1 MTRRTRLAWAA
12 ALMLAVLLA
21 GTRRPAQA
29 FLGLD
34 PASWIVVGQMASV
47 VSQMVAVRD
56 SMMRLRDEAL
66 SHARGLIQP
75 VDDFAG
81 EVRSAL
87 RGGDWSAFNAGDV
100 PHPEDTGIGA
110 CPGGTFPDRPPPRRE
125 GRRGRRW
132 QRWAAERVCV
142 PDDLPE
148 LTADMAGDDA
158 VPAEAAEAFR
168 LRQAMVEAEHDRMRS
183 ESEYAKQVIEG
194 AAVKIANWQGCET
207 DPGRGSSAMRCP
219 DGVAE
224 TEGGRAQLL
233 DALDALSSADCEAD
247 GGDGS
252 GGACPSMAQLRSLM
266 VTGLQ
271 SMASFAAAEAE
282 IEAAELDIARRDEE
296 ARLLRAALRR
306 QEAIESLEGIEALFD
321 ADVSSPAFDGG
332 PLAGW

>member
-1 MTRRTRLAWAA
+1 
-12 ALMLAVLLA
+12 
-21 GTRRPAQA
+21 
-29 FLGLD
+29 
-34 PASWIVVGQMASV
+34 MA
-47 VSQMVAVRD
+47 M
-56 SMMRLRDEAL
+56 
-66 SHARGLIQP
+66 P
-75 VDDFAG
+75 T
-81 EVRSAL
+81 
-87 RGGDWSAFNAGDV
+87 SAFNAGDV
-100 PHPEDTGIGA
+100 EHPEDTEIGA
-110 CPGGTFPDRPPPRRE
+110 CPGGALPETGTAE
-125 GRRGRRW
+125 
-132 QRWAAERVCV
+132 ERVCV

-148 LTADMAGDDA
+148 LTADMAGDG

-168 LRQAMVEAEHDRMRS
+168 LRQELIEAEHDRMRS

-207 DPGRGSSAMRCP
+207 APGPGSSAMRCP
-219 DGVAE
+219 DGVVE

-252 GGACPSMAQLRSLM
+252 DGTCPSMAQLRSLM

-271 SMASFAAAEAE
+271 SMAAFAAAEAE

-296 ARLLRAALRR
+296 ARLLQAALRR
-306 QEAIESLEGIEALFD
+306 QAAIESLESIEALFD

>member
-1 MTRRTRLAWAA
+1 MTRKARWVWAA
-12 ALMLAVLLA
+12 AVMLAVVLA
-21 GTRRPAQA
+21 GTRRPAEA

-66 SHARGLIQP
+66 SHARGLIEP

-81 EVRSAL
+81 EVRAAL

-100 PHPEDTGIGA
+100 PHPEDTEIGA
-110 CPGGTFPDRPPPRRE
+110 CPGGALPRT
-125 GRRGRRW
+125 GP
-132 QRWAAERVCV
+132 AAERVCV

-148 LTADMAGDDA
+148 LTADMAGDG

-168 LRQAMVEAEHDRMRS
+168 LRQALVEADHDRLRS
-183 ESEYAKQVIEG
+183 ESEYARQLVDG
-194 AAVKIANWQGCET
+194 AAVKIASWHGCET
-207 DPGRGSSAMRCP
+207 DPGPGSSAMRCP
-219 DGVAE
+219 DGVVE

-271 SMASFAAAEAE
+271 SMAAFAAAEAE
-282 IEAAELDIARRDEE
+282 IEAAELDITRRDEE
-296 ARLLRAALRR
+296 ARLLREALRR

-321 ADVSSPAFDGG
+321 ADVSSPAFAGG

>member
-1 MTRRTRLAWAA
+1 MTRKARWAWAV
-12 ALMLAVLLA
+12 ALMLVVVLA

-66 SHARGLIQP
+66 SHARGLIEP

-81 EVRSAL
+81 DVRSAL

-100 PHPEDTGIGA
+100 EHPEDTGIGA
-110 CPGGTFPDRPPPRRE
+110 CPGGALPRT
-125 GRRGRRW
+125 GP
-132 QRWAAERVCV
+132 AEDSVCV

-148 LTADMAGDDA
+148 LTADMAGDG

-168 LRQAMVEAEHDRMRS
+168 LRQALAEAEHDRLRS
-183 ESEYAKQVIEG
+183 ESEYARQLVNG
-194 AAVKIANWQGCET
+194 AAVKIANWHGCET
-207 DPGRGSSAMRCP
+207 TPGPDSSAMRCP
-219 DGVAE
+219 DGVEE

-233 DALDALSSADCEAD
+233 DALDALSSADCSAD

-252 GGACPSMAQLRSLM
+252 EGTCPSMAQLRSLM

-271 SMASFAAAEAE
+271 SMAAFAAAEAE

-296 ARLLRAALRR
+296 ARLLREALGR
-306 QEAIESLEGIEALFD
+306 QAAIESLEGIEALFD

>member
-1 MTRRTRLAWAA
+1 MTRKTRMAWAVA
-12 ALMLAVLLA
+12 VMLAVVLVD
-21 GTRRPAQA
+21 TRRPAQA

-66 SHARGLIQP
+66 SHARGLIEP

-81 EVRSAL
+81 ELRSAL
-87 RGGDWSAFNAGDV
+87 KGGDWSAFNAGDI
-100 PHPEDTGIGA
+100 PHPEDTEIGA
-110 CPGGTFPDRPPPRRE
+110 CPGGALPRT
-125 GRRGRRW
+125 GS
-132 QRWAAERVCV
+132 AAERVCV

-148 LTADMAGDDA
+148 LTADMAGDG

-168 LRQAMVEAEHDRMRS
+168 LRQAVVEAEHDRLRS
-183 ESEYAKQVIEG
+183 ESEYARQLVDA
-194 AAVKIANWQGCET
+194 AAVKIANWHGCET
-207 DPGRGSSAMRCP
+207 DPGTGSSAMRCP
-219 DGVAE
+219 DGVAD

-296 ARLLRAALRR
+296 ARLLLDALRR
-306 QEAIESLEGIEALFD
+306 QEAVESLEGIEELFD
-321 ADVSSPAFDGG
+321 ADVSSPAFAGG

>member
-1 MTRRTRLAWAA
+1 MTRKARLAWAVA
-12 ALMLAVLLA
+12 VMLLVVLV

-66 SHARGLIQP
+66 SHARGLIEP

-100 PHPEDTGIGA
+100 EHPEDTEIGA
-110 CPGGTFPDRPPPRRE
+110 CPGGTLPE
-125 GRRGRRW
+125 TGSVE
-132 QRWAAERVCV
+132 ERVCV

-148 LTADMAGDDA
+148 LTADMAGDS

-168 LRQAMVEAEHDRMRS
+168 LRQALVEAEHDRLRS
-183 ESEYAKQVIEG
+183 ESEYARQLVDA
-194 AAVKIANWQGCET
+194 AAVKIANWHGCET
-207 DPGRGSSAMRCP
+207 DPGTGSTAMRCP

-247 GGDGS
+247 SGDGS
-252 GGACPSMAQLRSLM
+252 GGTCPSMAQLRSLM

-271 SMASFAAAEAE
+271 SMAAFAAAEAE

-296 ARLLRAALRR
+296 ARLLREALRR

>member
-1 MTRRTRLAWAA
+1 MTRRARLAWAV
-12 ALMLAVLLA
+12 ALMLAVVLA

-66 SHARGLIQP
+66 SHARGLIEP

-81 EVRSAL
+81 DLRSAL

-100 PHPEDTGIGA
+100 AHPEDTEIGA
-110 CPGGTFPDRPPPRRE
+110 CPGGALPRT
-125 GRRGRRW
+125 GPA
-132 QRWAAERVCV
+132 QERVCV

-148 LTADMAGDDA
+148 LTADMAGDD

-168 LRQAMVEAEHDRMRS
+168 LRQALVEAEHDRLRS
-183 ESEYAKQVIEG
+183 ESEYAKQVIDG
-194 AAVKIANWQGCET
+194 AAVKIANWDGCET
-207 DPGRGSSAMRCP
+207 APGPGSSAMRCP

-252 GGACPSMAQLRSLM
+252 GGTCPSMAQLRSLM

-271 SMASFAAAEAE
+271 SMAAFAAAEAE

-296 ARLLRAALRR
+296 ARLLQAALWR
-306 QEAIESLEGIEALFD
+306 QEAIESLAGIEALFD
-321 ADVSSPAFDGG
+321 ADVSSPAFAGG

>member
-1 MTRRTRLAWAA
+1 MTRRARLAWAV
-12 ALMLAVLLA
+12 ALMLAVVLA

-66 SHARGLIQP
+66 SHARGLIEP

-81 EVRSAL
+81 DLRSAL

-100 PHPEDTGIGA
+100 AHPEDTEIGA
-110 CPGGTFPDRPPPRRE
+110 CPGGALPRT
-125 GRRGRRW
+125 GPA
-132 QRWAAERVCV
+132 QERVCV

-148 LTADMAGDDA
+148 LTADMAGDD

-168 LRQAMVEAEHDRMRS
+168 LRQALVEAEHDRLRS
-183 ESEYAKQVIEG
+183 ESEYAKQVIDG
-194 AAVKIANWQGCET
+194 AAVKIANWDGCET
-207 DPGRGSSAMRCP
+207 NPEPGSSAMRCP

-252 GGACPSMAQLRSLM
+252 GGTCPSMAQLRSLM

-271 SMASFAAAEAE
+271 SMAAFAAADAE

-296 ARLLRAALRR
+296 ARLLQAALRR
-306 QEAIESLEGIEALFD
+306 QKAIESLAGIEALFD

>member
-1 MTRRTRLAWAA
+1 MTRKTRMAWAV
-12 ALMLAVLLA
+12 ALMLAVVLA

-66 SHARGLIQP
+66 SHARGLIEP

-81 EVRSAL
+81 DVRSAL
-87 RGGDWSAFNAGDV
+87 KGGDWSAFNAGDI
-100 PHPEDTGIGA
+100 PHPEDTEIGA
-110 CPGGTFPDRPPPRRE
+110 CPAGTLPRT
-125 GRRGRRW
+125 GS
-132 QRWAAERVCV
+132 ATERVCV

-148 LTADMAGDDA
+148 LTADMAGDG

-168 LRQAMVEAEHDRMRS
+168 LRQALVEAEHDRVRS
-183 ESEYAKQVIEG
+183 ESEYARQLVDG
-194 AAVKIANWQGCET
+194 AAVKIASWHGCET
-207 DPGRGSSAMRCP
+207 DPGPGSSAMRCP

-271 SMASFAAAEAE
+271 SMALFTAAEAE

-296 ARLLRAALRR
+296 ARLLQEALRR

-321 ADVSSPAFDGG
+321 ADVSSPAFAGG

>member
-1 MTRRTRLAWAA
+1 MTRRARLAWAV
-12 ALMLAVLLA
+12 ALMLAVVLA

-66 SHARGLIQP
+66 SHARGLIEP

-81 EVRSAL
+81 DLRSAL
-87 RGGDWSAFNAGDV
+87 KGGAWSAFNAGDV
-100 PHPEDTGIGA
+100 AHPEDTEIGA
-110 CPGGTFPDRPPPRRE
+110 CPGGALPRTGPAR
-125 GRRGRRW
+125 
-132 QRWAAERVCV
+132 ERVCV

-148 LTADMAGDDA
+148 LTADMAGDD
-158 VPAEAAEAFR
+158 VPAAAAEAFR
-168 LRQAMVEAEHDRMRS
+168 LRQALVEAEHDRLRS
-183 ESEYAKQVIEG
+183 ESEYARQLVDS
-194 AAVKIANWQGCET
+194 AAVKIANWHGCET
-207 DPGRGSSAMRCP
+207 NPGPGSSAMRCP

-252 GGACPSMAQLRSLM
+252 GGTCPSMAQLRSLM

-271 SMASFAAAEAE
+271 SMAAFAAAEAE

-296 ARLLRAALRR
+296 ARLLHAALRR

-321 ADVSSPAFDGG
+321 ADVSSPAFAGG

>member
-1 MTRRTRLAWAA
+1 MTRKTRMAWAA
-12 ALMLAVLLA
+12 AVMLAVVLV

-66 SHARGLIQP
+66 SHARGLIEP

-87 RGGDWSAFNAGDV
+87 RGGDWSAFNAGDI
-100 PHPEDTGIGA
+100 PHPEDTEIGA
-110 CPGGTFPDRPPPRRE
+110 CPGGALPQTGSAE
-125 GRRGRRW
+125 
-132 QRWAAERVCV
+132 ERVCV

-148 LTADMAGDDA
+148 LTADMAGDG

-168 LRQAMVEAEHDRMRS
+168 LRQGLVEADHDRLRS
-183 ESEYAKQVIEG
+183 ESEYARQLVDG
-194 AAVKIANWQGCET
+194 AAVKIANWHGCET
-207 DPGRGSSAMRCP
+207 DPGPGSSAMRCP

-271 SMASFAAAEAE
+271 SMAAFAAAEAE
-282 IEAAELDIARRDEE
+282 IEAAELDITRRDEE
-296 ARLLRAALRR
+296 ARLLREALRR

-321 ADVSSPAFDGG
+321 ADVSSPAFAGG

>member
-1 MTRRTRLAWAA
+1 MTRRARLAWAV
-12 ALMLAVLLA
+12 ALMLAVVLA

-66 SHARGLIQP
+66 SHARGLIEP

-81 EVRSAL
+81 DLRSAL
-87 RGGDWSAFNAGDV
+87 KGGDWSAFNAGDV
-100 PHPEDTGIGA
+100 AHPEDTEIGA
-110 CPGGTFPDRPPPRRE
+110 CPGGTFPDRRPPRRE

-132 QRWAAERVCV
+132 QRWAREQVCV
-142 PDDLPE
+142 PDDVPE
-148 LTADMAGDDA
+148 LTADMAGDG

-168 LRQAMVEAEHDRMRS
+168 LRQALVEAEHDRIRS
-183 ESEYAKQVIEG
+183 ESEYAKQVIDG
-194 AAVKIANWQGCET
+194 AAVKIANWDGCET
-207 DPGRGSSAMRCP
+207 NPGPGSSAMRCP

-224 TEGGRAQLL
+224 TKGGRAQLL

-252 GGACPSMAQLRSLM
+252 GGTCPSMAQLRSLM

-271 SMASFAAAEAE
+271 SMAAFAAAEAE
-282 IEAAELDIARRDEE
+282 IEAAELDVARRDEE
-296 ARLLRAALRR
+296 ARLLQAALRR
-306 QEAIESLEGIEALFD
+306 QEAIESLEGIEPLFD
-321 ADVSSPAFDGG
+321 ADVSSPAFAGG

>member
-1 MTRRTRLAWAA
+1 MTRKARWAWAA
-12 ALMLAVLLA
+12 ALMLVVVLA

-66 SHARGLIQP
+66 SHARGLIEP

-87 RGGDWSAFNAGDV
+87 RGGDWSAFNAGGV
-100 PHPEDTGIGA
+100 EHPEDTEIGA
-110 CPGGTFPDRPPPRRE
+110 CPGGALPRT
-125 GRRGRRW
+125 GP
-132 QRWAAERVCV
+132 AEDRVCV

-148 LTADMAGDDA
+148 LTADMAGDS
-158 VPAEAAEAFR
+158 VPATAAEAFR
-168 LRQAMVEAEHDRMRS
+168 LRQALAEAEHDRMRS
-183 ESEYAKQVIEG
+183 ENEYARQVIEN
-194 AAVKIANWQGCET
+194 AAAKVANWEGCET
-207 DPGRGSSAMRCP
+207 APGPGSSAMRCP
-219 DGVAE
+219 EGVAE
-224 TEGGRAQLL
+224 TDGGRRQLL
-233 DALDALSSADCEAD
+233 EALEALSSADCPAD

-252 GGACPSMAQLRSLM
+252 GGTCPSMAQLRSLM

-271 SMASFAAAEAE
+271 SMAAFEAAEAE

-296 ARLLRAALRR
+296 ARLLREALRR
-306 QEAIESLEGIEALFD
+306 QAAIDALEGIEAIFD
-321 ADVSSPAFDGG
+321 ADVSSPAYANG

>member
-12 ALMLAVLLA
+12 ALMLAVALV

-66 SHARGLIQP
+66 SHARGLIEP

-100 PHPEDTGIGA
+100 EHPEDTEIGA
-110 CPGGTFPDRPPPRRE
+110 CPGGALPKTGTAE
-125 GRRGRRW
+125 
-132 QRWAAERVCV
+132 ERVCV

-148 LTADMAGDDA
+148 LTADMAGDG
-158 VPAEAAEAFR
+158 VPAETAEAFR
-168 LRQAMVEAEHDRMRS
+168 LRQAMVEAEHDRLRS
-183 ESEYAKQVIEG
+183 ESEYARQLVDA
-194 AAVKIANWQGCET
+194 AAVKIANWHGCET
-207 DPGRGSSAMRCP
+207 NPGSGSTAMRCP
-219 DGVAE
+219 DGVVE

-252 GGACPSMAQLRSLM
+252 DGTCPSMAQLRSLM

-271 SMASFAAAEAE
+271 SMAAFAAAEAE

-296 ARLLRAALRR
+296 ARLLQAALRR
-306 QEAIESLEGIEALFD
+306 QAAIESLESIEALFD